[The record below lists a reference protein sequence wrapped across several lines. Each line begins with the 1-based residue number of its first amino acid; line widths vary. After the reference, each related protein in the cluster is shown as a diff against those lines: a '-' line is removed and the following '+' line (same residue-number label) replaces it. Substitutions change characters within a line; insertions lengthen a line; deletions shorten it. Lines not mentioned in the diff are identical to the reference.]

1 MQNALNFTALQLFQL
16 FTFEFD
22 LNVDYETNIE
32 SVNSKFEL
40 SIDQNEKLLQFWNEK
55 KISKTFGL

>member
-1 MQNALNFTALQLFQL
+1 MQNALNFTTVQLYHL

-22 LNVDYETNIE
+22 LNVDYETNIKL
-32 SVNSKFEL
+32 VNSKFEL

-55 KISKTFGL
+55 ISKNICE

>member
-1 MQNALNFTALQLFQL
+1 MQNALNITTVQLFQL

-22 LNVDYETNIE
+22 FNLDYETNIK
-32 SVNSKFEL
+32 SVNSQFEL

-55 KISKTFGL
+55 NIKNILK